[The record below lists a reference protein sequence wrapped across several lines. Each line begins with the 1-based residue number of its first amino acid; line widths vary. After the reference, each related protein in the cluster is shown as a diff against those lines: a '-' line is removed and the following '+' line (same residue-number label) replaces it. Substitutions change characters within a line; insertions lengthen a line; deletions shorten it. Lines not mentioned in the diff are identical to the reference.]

1 MRVFLTKSF
10 VRFQR
15 KERIADAA
23 LVEAIKRAERG
34 LVDASLSANLI
45 KQRVGRPGQGR
56 SGGFRTVVAYRIG
69 DRAVFLFGF
78 AKSERSNI
86 SAADERDLADFGA
99 QILHLSA
106 AEIRTAVDGGELTE
120 IAYDDEA

>member
-1 MRVFLTKSF
+1 MFLTKSF

-23 LVEAIKRAERG
+23 LVVAIKRAERG
-34 LVDASLSANLI
+34 LVDVSLSANLI

-78 AKSERSNI
+78 AKSERSNV

-99 QILHLSA
+99 QILRLSA
-106 AEIRTAVDGGELTE
+106 AEIRTAIDGNELTE

>member
-1 MRVFLTKSF
+1 MFLTKSF

-15 KERIADAA
+15 RERIADAA
-23 LVEAIKRAERG
+23 LIEAIKRAERG
-34 LVDASLSANLI
+34 LVDARIGAILI

-56 SGGFRTVVAYRIG
+56 SGGYRTVVAYHFG

-99 QILHLSA
+99 QILSLRA
-106 AEIRTAVDGGELTE
+106 A
-120 IAYDDEA
+120 

>member
-1 MRVFLTKSF
+1 MFLTKSF

-78 AKSERSNI
+78 AKSERSNV

-99 QILHLSA
+99 QILRLSA
-106 AEIRTAVDGGELTE
+106 AEIRTAIDGNELTE